1 MPRVRVCPSPGAV
14 HAKTV
19 GPFHGKSDD
28 ENCRCW
34 LDRRWAAGKKQELA
48 IMSRKL
54 NGHLAVVGLGLL
66 AATAPFDR
74 AAATQDGPPTV
85 SPAARW
91 LQLAIDTTPKNTP
104 APKVKKLDLPKRD
117 LPKQRQGGAPAGPS
131 EKTKPSKK
139 TDLTPPDPSKKPVDQ
154 TNVKLVPVQDPKF
167 GPLKVTPEAKAAYLA
182 LPASAR
188 AQLSD
193 PKGGAQVSAAALQ
206 QLAVHLRGFK
216 PPAKPN
222 LPEGAPCGPP
232 GSVGSDFYS
241 DGKGG
246 CHLGVW

>member
-1 MPRVRVCPSPGAV
+1 VRVCPSPGAV
-14 HAKTV
+14 HAKSAR
-19 GPFHGKSDD
+19 PFHGKSDVQG
-28 ENCRCW
+28 CRLW
-34 LDRRWAAGKKQELA
+34 LDRPWTAGKKDQELA

-54 NGHLAVVGLGLL
+54 NGHLAVVSLGLL
-66 AATAPFDR
+66 ATTAPFER
-74 AAATQDGPPTV
+74 AAATQDGPRTV

-91 LQLAIDTTPKNTP
+91 LQLAIETTPKTTLP
-104 APKVKKLDLPKRD
+104 PKIKKIDLPRQKTV
-117 LPKQRQGGAPAGPS
+117 PKQGAAGAPP
-131 EKTKPSKK
+131 KK
-139 TDLTPPDPSKKPVDQ
+139 TDLTPPDPNKKSVDQ
-154 TNVKLVPVQDPKF
+154 TNNVKLVPVKDPKF
-167 GPLKVTPEAKAAYLA
+167 GPLTVTPEAKAAYLA

-206 QLAVHLRGFK
+206 QLAIHLRGFK
-216 PPAKPN
+216 PPAKPY